1 MQGFLDRRPARST
14 RKREYLAHVGVLS
27 WSKDSSTVLNWFWQ
41 QDINIR
47 NESCWPNSTNKVW
60 PWIIQFCIYYTKSIT
75 ITRVVSSQ
83 LGLVVN
89 YNLTKVNTWYN
100 PQKVAITPF
109 KITLQILFNYC
120 NFLKSH
126 LKIKLCDPLFICT
139 WFLKNQFGKINFHKM
154 NILFYFKLD
163 FYCLCSLQ
171 KSISKLIF
179 SG

>member
-1 MQGFLDRRPARST
+1 MPFFSNLCLLGQKSKYNFVGFLVQMKT
-14 RKREYLAHVGVLS
+14 RKLLSKIYDLYLAHVRVLS

-75 ITRVVSSQ
+75 ITKVVSSQ

-89 YNLTKVNTWYN
+89 YKWTKVNTWYN
-100 PQKVAITPF
+100 PQKVATTPF

-120 NFLKSH
+120 NQSRELWQ
-126 LKIKLCDPLFICT
+126 LPL
-139 WFLKNQFGKINFHKM
+139 
-154 NILFYFKLD
+154 
-163 FYCLCSLQ
+163 S
-171 KSISKLIF
+171 
-179 SG
+179 